1 MVVGEGAFGGSCHQD
16 GGAQAFGQL
25 ADCGGTVARTSA
37 DDDGGAFRH
46 RDQVG
51 GVDQGGVAGGGA
63 ADGGAGSGWEG
74 CGGRQHVQRDF
85 DVDGARAG
93 GLEHAEGAGHDFGQF
108 GGVEDGVAEG
118 AERGDGGSLALQLV
132 QPAASHA
139 EVAAVV
145 DAAQHQHR
153 AAVRIGLGDGGGGVG
168 QAWACR
174 QKAGGGA
181 AGYPRV
187 AVGHEGGALLVTRRY
202 VADGA
207 MGQATVK
214 LQRVDAGYAEHG
226 VDAVGFKQT
235 DRRFAAC
242 RLAGC
247 WMAAFGFGGHE
258 VTCGSFFESPGGTG

>member
-1 MVVGEGAFGGSCHQD
+1 MAGRARVGK
-16 GGAQAFGQL
+16 
-25 ADCGGTVARTSA
+25 
-37 DDDGGAFRH
+37 
-46 RDQVG
+46 
-51 GVDQGGVAGGGA
+51 
-63 ADGGAGSGWEG
+63 G
-74 CGGRQHVQRDF
+74 CGGRQYVQRDF
-85 DVDGARAG
+85 DMDGARAG
-93 GLEHAEGAGHDFGQF
+93 GVEDAEGAGHDFGQF

-168 QAWACR
+168 QSWACR
-174 QKAGGGA
+174 QQAGGGA
-181 AGYPRV
+181 ACYPRV
-187 AVGHEGGALLVTRRY
+187 AIGHEGGALLVTRCY

-242 RLAGC
+242 RLAGR
-247 WMAAFGFGGHE
+247 
-258 VTCGSFFESPGGTG
+258 